1 MSGFSWKQ
9 SAENPPSWRPELAVG
24 DVSRSQA
31 GRAIVTALAL
41 TAAYAAGNWLTKET
55 PTFYLR
61 QPWQDDPYDVLVSLD
76 FVILPLL
83 VISGGLRVLLCRRYS
98 ALPVRR
104 LIDLLRIG
112 RVSLAICLVTEIGQ
126 WISVALGRHRAMWDS
141 TTGWQVAGLVAFTIG
156 TISSLIQIQSATKA
170 VALSGAPGAQPDWLA
185 DAVSFGI
192 RTSRVLGRRRDR
204 AVSTMRWID
213 IHLIGRVRRRPVATA
228 AILSVLLSLP
238 IVAVKI
244 ISEGYPPAYVVV
256 SFVFPAA
263 SLFALIALIGRYLRI
278 IAPRAE
284 GTPRWISVTIVA
296 CIGGAL
302 VFAFHN
308 ALLSQQTGFGLNAL
322 FFGGSMA
329 AGLLALCIQLAF
341 RAFHRR

>member
-1 MSGFSWKQ
+1 
-9 SAENPPSWRPELAVG
+9 
-24 DVSRSQA
+24 
-31 GRAIVTALAL
+31 
-41 TAAYAAGNWLTKET
+41 
-55 PTFYLR
+55 
-61 QPWQDDPYDVLVSLD
+61 
-76 FVILPLL
+76 
-83 VISGGLRVLLCRRYS
+83 
-98 ALPVRR
+98 
-104 LIDLLRIG
+104 
-112 RVSLAICLVTEIGQ
+112 
-126 WISVALGRHRAMWDS
+126 
-141 TTGWQVAGLVAFTIG
+141 
-156 TISSLIQIQSATKA
+156 
-170 VALSGAPGAQPDWLA
+170 
-185 DAVSFGI
+185 
-192 RTSRVLGRRRDR
+192 
-204 AVSTMRWID
+204 MRWID

-263 SLFALIALIGRYLRI
+263 SLFALIVLIGRYLRI